1 VSTSIDTGA
10 AEVALAEVKA
20 GETRSLHPRSVDET
34 AVSAHHEAAHV
45 VLAFRHG
52 LRSGRSGLLGE
63 DFATRRGRRLDF
75 LNFALDRRDHVIV
88 VFEILEEIA
97 DVEEGV
103 AIESDFDEGRLH
115 PRQYS
120 CDPAFVDTSD

>member
-1 VSTSIDTGA
+1 MSTSIDTGA

-52 LRSGRSGLLGE
+52 LRTPSVSIAPQEGSYGRTDCHFELGPC
-63 DFATRRGRRLDF
+63 RGNDQGCLCRLF
-75 LNFALDRRDHVIV
+75 GGSAPQSKRPSARI
-88 VFEILEEIA
+88 
-97 DVEEGV
+97 
-103 AIESDFDEGRLH
+103 RL
-115 PRQYS
+115 R
-120 CDPAFVDTSD
+120 C